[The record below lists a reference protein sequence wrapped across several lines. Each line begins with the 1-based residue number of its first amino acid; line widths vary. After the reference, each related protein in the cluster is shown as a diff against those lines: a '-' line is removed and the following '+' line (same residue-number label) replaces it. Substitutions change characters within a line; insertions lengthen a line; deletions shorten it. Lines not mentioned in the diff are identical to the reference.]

1 VSQAEHENNGS
12 SFGRS
17 EQILKECLHNL
28 LMVSD
33 ERLLIAAML
42 PMTHCCYAANEHAL
56 LPDKLWGN
64 ERKIDTCASA
74 NLIERKRQ
82 KNRSERSTS
91 RVRVVPP
98 VAPCM
103 YKYFSRGA
111 TIELYQGSA

>member
-64 ERKIDTCASA
+64 ERKIGICQFDRA
-74 NLIERKRQ
+74 Q
-82 KNRSERSTS
+82 KTKEPFRALYVQGTS
-91 RVRVVPP
+91 GT
-98 VAPCM
+98 PC
-103 YKYFSRGA
+103 SP
-111 TIELYQGSA
+111 LYV